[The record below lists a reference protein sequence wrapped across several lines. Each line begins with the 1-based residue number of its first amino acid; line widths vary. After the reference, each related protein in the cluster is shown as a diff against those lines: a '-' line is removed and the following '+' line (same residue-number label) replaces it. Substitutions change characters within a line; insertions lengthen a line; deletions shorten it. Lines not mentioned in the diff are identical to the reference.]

1 MCNEAVRPR
10 TVQFEAACDG
20 CAAGCCGLFLRPG
33 QGQSGYAEQ
42 FLGACS
48 RGRALNSMKPIPNG
62 AQGQYVH
69 RVESDH
75 LANRF
80 KDSILPPV
88 FSTPYL
94 ILIMENAALN
104 AIKQYLEAGES
115 AVGTRIDVRHLV
127 ATPVGRE
134 VVGHAEVTGTD
145 GRKISSACGRRT
157 ARKRSAPG
165 PMTHARQ
172 RLAHRRAN
180 DGEVRVGA
188 RSRLIR
194 ALGAST

>member
-1 MCNEAVRPR
+1 M
-10 TVQFEAACDG
+10 T
-20 CAAGCCGLFLRPG
+20 
-33 QGQSGYAEQ
+33 
-42 FLGACS
+42 
-48 RGRALNSMKPIPNG
+48 PIPNG

-69 RVESDH
+69 RVEAAH

-104 AIKQYLEAGES
+104 AIKQYLEADES
-115 AVGTRIDVRHLV
+115 AVGTRVDVRHLV

-145 GRKISSACGRRT
+145 RRKIFFRVWATDGKEEIGTGTHERMVVNI
-157 ARKRSAPG
+157 ARIVER
-165 PMTHARQ
+165 MTEKY
-172 RLAHRRAN
+172 
-180 DGEVRVGA
+180 G
-188 RSRLIR
+188 
-194 ALGAST
+194 STSEGS

>member
-1 MCNEAVRPR
+1 
-10 TVQFEAACDG
+10 
-20 CAAGCCGLFLRPG
+20 
-33 QGQSGYAEQ
+33 
-42 FLGACS
+42 
-48 RGRALNSMKPIPNG
+48 MKPIPHG
-62 AQGQYVH
+62 AHGH
-69 RVESDH
+69 FALRVEPAH

-104 AIKQYLEAGES
+104 AIKQYLEADES

-145 GRKISSACGRRT
+145 GRKIFFRVWALDGTEEIGAGTHERMVVNIARIVGRMRTKYGPTSAG
-157 ARKRSAPG
+157 
-165 PMTHARQ
+165 
-172 RLAHRRAN
+172 N
-180 DGEVRVGA
+180 
-188 RSRLIR
+188 
-194 ALGAST
+194 

>member
-1 MCNEAVRPR
+1 
-10 TVQFEAACDG
+10 
-20 CAAGCCGLFLRPG
+20 
-33 QGQSGYAEQ
+33 
-42 FLGACS
+42 
-48 RGRALNSMKPIPNG
+48 MKPIPNG
-62 AQGQYVH
+62 VQGRYAL
-69 RVESDH
+69 RVESAH

-145 GRKISSACGRRT
+145 GRKIFFRVWA
-157 ARKRSAPG
+157 
-165 PMTHARQ
+165 
-172 RLAHRRAN
+172 L
-180 DGEVRVGA
+180 DGEEEIGTGSHERMVVNI
-188 RSRLIR
+188 SRLIER
-194 ALGAST
+194 MTAKYGPTSEGS